1 MTHSKFLSLLQ
12 DRNAAIE
19 CLRLLEDDVD
29 PNSENVF
36 LQGRQDWLC
45 MQELLELAKF
55 AAGVSPGYVPG
66 VTHGESPS
74 GRIDT
79 GRPNIQNI
87 PIRTA
92 EGQAIR
98 EAFFGAQDKAPHDAD
113 FGFIERTE

>member
-1 MTHSKFLSLLQ
+1 MTQDKFLKLLQ
-12 DRNAAIE
+12 DRDAAIE
-19 CLRLLEDDVD
+19 CLRQLEDDVD
-29 PNSENVF
+29 PQSDYVF
-36 LQGRQDWLC
+36 MQGRQEWFC

-87 PIRTA
+87 VAQTGAGKAMQAAIFPTDLQLKA
-92 EGQAIR
+92 KDGQ
-98 EAFFGAQDKAPHDAD
+98 
-113 FGFIERTE
+113 